1 MPILTDLKTAL
12 EITNTNFD
20 TILQMVIDC
29 VKAEAWEYMDI
40 SYEPITDYEEYFDG
54 GTRDIYLKH
63 ANISGLA
70 IELDGSPLVEGNE
83 EDYVFYSNISLVRS
97 VAGEFTSGLK
107 IIKVTYIGGY
117 VEDDIPEPVRRKLI
131 KQMEYE
137 FRRRKDPGL
146 SSVTYPDGS
155 VNKFSID
162 EWLPDVKEVL
172 KRKKRYM
179 F

>member
-1 MPILTDLKTAL
+1 MSILDDLKIVL

-20 TILQMVIDC
+20 TILEMIIDN
-29 VKAEAWEYMDI
+29 VKAAANEYMNI
-40 SYEPITDYEEYFDG
+40 SFDPVINYEQYFDG
-54 GTRDIYLKH
+54 GICDLYLDH
-63 ANISGLA
+63 ANISGLVV
-70 IELDGSPLVEGNE
+70 ELDGSPLVEGNDQ
-83 EDYVFYSNISLVRS
+83 DYVFYSNISLVRS
-97 VAGEFTSGLK
+97 TTGEFINGLK
-107 IIKVTYIGGY
+107 ILQATYTGGY
-117 VEDDIPEPVRRKLI
+117 DEDNIPEPIRRRLI

-155 VNKFSID
+155 VNKFIID

-172 KRKKRYM
+172 RRRKRYI